1 MPGSPSRNDVH
12 INSPLTNIS
21 EAFLQSSE
29 SFVHSAVFPLVP
41 VEKRSDV
48 FFRYNKNDFNRDEFT
63 LRAPGAETALS
74 NFNLEQGSYLC
85 DVWSLGV
92 DLDDQTLANADA
104 PLSLESDSTK
114 FLMNKLLI
122 SMEKQ
127 WTNNFFGQGLWTG
140 STTGADI
147 TTMTWAVA
155 ASDPV
160 SDLQNEADAMHAK
173 TGYYPNTVV
182 FGAKSFRAFC
192 NSPSVLERIKYTQTG
207 TVTEDLIGG
216 LLGIPRVFVLRA
228 NEVTTREGQ
237 AGSVTATI
245 GNDDD
250 VALFYSAPS
259 PSLLTPSAGYGFS
272 WNRYL
277 AGGAGQ
283 RVMRYELP
291 QRRSTRI
298 EVETAYDYQ
307 LIAADLGVYCVD
319 VDAAA

>member
-1 MPGSPSRNDVH
+1 MH
-12 INSPLTNIS
+12 
-21 EAFLQSSE
+21 Q
-29 SFVHSAVFPLVP
+29 VP
-41 VEKRSDV
+41 KLL
-48 FFRYNKNDFNRDEFT
+48 Y
-63 LRAPGAETALS
+63 L

-127 WTNNFFGQGLWTG
+127 WTTNFFGGGLWTG
-140 STTGADI
+140 TTTGADI
-147 TTMTWAVA
+147 TTLTWGV
-155 ASDPV
+155 STVDCV
-160 SDLQNEADAMHAK
+160 SDLQNQADAMHSR

-182 FGAKSFRAFC
+182 FGAKAYRAFV
-192 NSPSVLERIKYTQTG
+192 NHASVLDRIKYTQTG
-207 TVTEDLIGG
+207 TVTEDLVGG
-216 LLGIPRVFVLRA
+216 LLGIPRIFVLRA
-228 NEVTTREGQ
+228 NEVTTKEGQ
-237 AGSVTATI
+237 PGSVTAAI

-283 RVMRYELP
+283 RVMRFEMP
-291 QRRSTRI
+291 ERRSTRI
-298 EVETAYDYQ
+298 EIETAYDYQ
-307 LIAADLGVYCVD
+307 LIAADLGAYMVD